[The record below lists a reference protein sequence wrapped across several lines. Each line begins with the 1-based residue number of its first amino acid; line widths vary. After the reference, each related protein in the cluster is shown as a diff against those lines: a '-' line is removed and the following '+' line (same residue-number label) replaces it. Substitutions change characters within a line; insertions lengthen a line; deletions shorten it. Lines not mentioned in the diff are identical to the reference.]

1 MRHPARGGARGV
13 AALAA
18 LLLAGCADRGGDE
31 TVVRTQTVERTRVE
45 LLEQPGPGTHF
56 DPEAIY
62 ERVSPGVVTVVS
74 TGFSGDSGGGVG
86 SGFVIDAGGE
96 IATNAH
102 VVTTGD
108 GRRRS
113 RRPGRST

>member
-1 MRHPARGGARGV
+1 MRHPARTAAL

-74 TGFSGDSGGGVG
+74 TGFSGDSGG
-86 SGFVIDAGGE
+86 
-96 IATNAH
+96 
-102 VVTTGD
+102 
-108 GRRRS
+108 RRRLGLRD
-113 RRPGRST
+113 RRRRRDRD